1 MSDKTVAAVSERR
14 RFPKRK
20 TVGAHSSPLRSNA
33 GFSLMELMIV
43 LVIVLSITA
52 AIFQTI
58 NLTTQRS
65 TTEQTKLDMF
75 QEAREFMDQM
85 SRDLRQAGYP
95 SPRNMDYTALSPA
108 AQSPFINDHR
118 AAGGLIEVAAGDLW
132 FEGDVDGSGTV
143 SVVRYH
149 LDTSTTNNCPCLR
162 RSQAA
167 KADGAPLSNTSFTYQ
182 VEVQGVQN
190 TNIFSAYNNG
200 AALGLP
206 VDISAATGSTI
217 AGVDTVQA
225 TLSLQ
230 ASTIDPQTRQY
241 PTTTLVTTVRLNNC
255 SQAAI
260 GYKTSCN

>member
-1 MSDKTVAAVSERR
+1 M
-14 RFPKRK
+14 
-20 TVGAHSSPLRSNA
+20 NA
-33 GFSLMELMIV
+33 NPSIRGFSLLELMIV
-43 LVIVLSITA
+43 LVIFLSISA

-65 TTEQTKLDMF
+65 STEQTKLDMF

-95 SPRNMDYTALSPA
+95 SPRNMDPSLFTQATI
-108 AQSPFINDHR
+108 INDLHA
-118 AAGGLIEVAAGDLW
+118 AAGLVQVDSGELW
-132 FEGDVDGSGTV
+132 FEGDVDGSGMV
-143 SVVRYH
+143 SSVRYH
-149 LDTSTTNNCPCLR
+149 LDTSTTGNCPCLR
-162 RSQAA
+162 RSAVY
-167 KADGAPLSNTSFTYQ
+167 KVNADPVTGQPPTYQ

-190 TNIFSAYNNG
+190 TSIFSAFG
-200 AALGLP
+200 GGTSVGLP
-206 VDISAATGSTI
+206 VTIGTASGTTI

-230 ASTIDPQTRQY
+230 ASTVDPQTGRY
-241 PTTTLVTTVRLNNC
+241 PTTTLVTTVRINNC